1 MIGSVRPR
9 LMLERCRWLV
19 LGLLVLLA
27 GCAGDLS
34 GSPPPSQAEQLCKGW
49 GYAPN
54 DPVCLNTF
62 RRTGGQ

>member
-1 MIGSVRPR
+1 MIWTVRPSR
-9 LMLERCRWLV
+9 TWPAF
-19 LGLLVLLA
+19 GLLVLLA
-27 GCAGDLS
+27 GCAGDPA

-62 RRTGGQ
+62 RSTGGQ

>member
-1 MIGSVRPR
+1 LLI
-9 LMLERCRWLV
+9 V
-19 LGLLVLLA
+19 LGA
-27 GCAGDLS
+27 CANQS
-34 GSPPPSQAEQLCKGW
+34 AAPPPTQAETLCRGW

>member
-1 MIGSVRPR
+1 MTPADGRIASRGR
-9 LMLERCRWLV
+9 L
-19 LGLLVLLA
+19 A
-27 GCAGDLS
+27 AS
-34 GSPPPSQAEQLCKGW
+34 GALPTQAETLCRGW

>member
-1 MIGSVRPR
+1 MIGAVRPSR
-9 LMLERCRWLV
+9 TLQPCRWLA
-19 LGLLVLLA
+19 LDLLVLLA
-27 GCAGDLS
+27 GCAGDPS
-34 GSPPPSQAEQLCKGW
+34 GPPPPSQAEQLCKGW